1 MYVYIYICVCV
12 CISSRKRKKRN
23 HAPYSITTIKLLQTS
38 IWPARPARKP
48 PPFRSQGGIAKAIT
62 IEDAL
67 VLFMIL
73 QLAASHWTM
82 RSFRHPKHESKY
94 AGMRWT
100 LFPVKVSSRLLH
112 QNYIYHTKRGLFQW
126 TKKVLGHPAEIALL
140 HAILRIAKWQIS
152 GVQCVQQYL
161 KHPEATLFTNHVDK
175 L

>member
-1 MYVYIYICVCV
+1 MRVCV

-73 QLAASHWTM
+73 QLAASH
-82 RSFRHPKHESKY
+82 
-94 AGMRWT
+94 
-100 LFPVKVSSRLLH
+100 
-112 QNYIYHTKRGLFQW
+112 
-126 TKKVLGHPAEIALL
+126 
-140 HAILRIAKWQIS
+140 
-152 GVQCVQQYL
+152 
-161 KHPEATLFTNHVDK
+161 
-175 L
+175 